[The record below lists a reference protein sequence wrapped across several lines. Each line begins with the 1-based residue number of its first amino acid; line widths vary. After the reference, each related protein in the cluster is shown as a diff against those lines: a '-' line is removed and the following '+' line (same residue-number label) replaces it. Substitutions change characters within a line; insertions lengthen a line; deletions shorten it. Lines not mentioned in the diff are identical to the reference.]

1 MTVLLPQ
8 RRLEVIK
15 AGGDSE
21 MFKGVGERPGSHAGD
36 EVRPLLL
43 HISRRWWWGV
53 GSRVDVRRLGWLCRL
68 SWPPVEVPLSPR
80 PPGPPVEAAS
90 TARPPHAGTDLL
102 LTLTA
107 LLQQTPPLLRT
118 PQYAL
123 LLVSPG
129 YATSTT
135 SMSSGSNIS
144 FHHEDLLV
152 VV

>member
-1 MTVLLPQ
+1 MSL
-8 RRLEVIK
+8 R
-15 AGGDSE
+15 S
-21 MFKGVGERPGSHAGD
+21 
-36 EVRPLLL
+36 
-43 HISRRWWWGV
+43 
-53 GSRVDVRRLGWLCRL
+53 
-68 SWPPVEVPLSPR
+68 PVEVPLR
-80 PPGPPVEAAS
+80 PGTPGPPVEAAS

-123 LLVSPG
+123 LLVSPRH
-129 YATSTT
+129 ATSTTSTT

>member
-1 MTVLLPQ
+1 MSVT
-8 RRLEVIK
+8 K
-15 AGGDSE
+15 T
-21 MFKGVGERPGSHAGD
+21 F
-36 EVRPLLL
+36 
-43 HISRRWWWGV
+43 
-53 GSRVDVRRLGWLCRL
+53 
-68 SWPPVEVPLSPR
+68 PR
-80 PPGPPVEAAS
+80 PARQVGPPVEAPS
-90 TARPPHAGTDLL
+90 TACSPHAGTDLL

-107 LLQQTPPLLRT
+107 LLQQTPPLLCT

-129 YATSTT
+129 HATSTT